1 MILYVTLPARPRRAG
16 RPRWPQPAEH
26 PTPRPQ
32 AHHRASRR
40 TNPRRGAE
48 RHTARPTRATAR
60 EPRSPPAGAR
70 GGTKRG
76 GEAGPGGRPRHGR
89 AKPGTAARA
98 RRATATA
105 PPNKRTGRAA
115 THGAA
120 GKQAQGEP
128 RSERRPRPE
137 RSAAAA
143 QPERRATGAQRATR
157 PGQPRPAGAGGPPR
171 SARRRGVGIEPQPR
185 SGKAGPHTF
194 LSPERSAASAG
205 QWRRS
210 RGLVPARPTP
220 TMQAPRLYLVSRFW
234 DTHHAKKRERSRSP
248 APRFSSFP
256 RIPNLAP
263 FGVVVRNVFH
273 AGKLEV
279 VFHGL
284 NLLLDVREFVMGRV
298 LIQKEYRAMRCGV
311 APPAECNEIHG
322 VVCSTPSPGL
332 DVMNLDSVR

>member
-1 MILYVTLPARPRRAG
+1 MFLYVILPARPWRAG

-89 AKPGTAARA
+89 AKPGAAARA

-143 QPERRATGAQRATR
+143 QSERRATGAQRATR

-194 LSPERSAASAG
+194 KSRAQRSERGTMAAEPGPCPRATDANHAG
-205 QWRRS
+205 TEAISCVPFFGHPPHIDAAKKGAEPKPRPPFLILPTDTKSHPVRRS
-210 RGLVPARPTP
+210 
-220 TMQAPRLYLVSRFW
+220 
-234 DTHHAKKRERSRSP
+234 SP
-248 APRFSSFP
+248 K
-256 RIPNLAP
+256 RIPRRQVPGRLSW
-263 FGVVVRNVFH
+263 
-273 AGKLEV
+273 LESADQCSGT
-279 VFHGL
+279 HRGT
-284 NLLLDVREFVMGRV
+284 GTHP
-298 LIQKEYRAMRCGV
+298 KEG
-311 APPAECNEIHG
+311 
-322 VVCSTPSPGL
+322 
-332 DVMNLDSVR
+332 

>member
-1 MILYVTLPARPRRAG
+1 MILYVILPARPGGRGVLNPAPAG
-16 RPRWPQPAEH
+16 APPRQPQNK
-26 PTPRPQ
+26 PTPGGG
-32 AHHRASRR
+32 
-40 TNPRRGAE
+40 T
-48 RHTARPTRATAR
+48 HTARPTRATAR

-89 AKPGTAARA
+89 AKPGAAARA

-157 PGQPRPAGAGGPPR
+157 PGQPRPARAGGPPR

-194 LSPERSAASAG
+194 KSRAQRSEHGTMAAEPGLCPRATDANHAG
-205 QWRRS
+205 AETIS
-210 RGLVPARPTP
+210 CVPFFGHPSHMDA
-220 TMQAPRLYLVSRFW
+220 
-234 DTHHAKKRERSRSP
+234 AKKRERSRSP
-248 APRFSSFP
+248 APRFHPSHGYQISP
-256 RIPNLAP
+256 RSA
-263 FGVVVRNVFH
+263 
-273 AGKLEV
+273 
-279 VFHGL
+279 
-284 NLLLDVREFVMGRV
+284 
-298 LIQKEYRAMRCGV
+298 
-311 APPAECNEIHG
+311 
-322 VVCSTPSPGL
+322 
-332 DVMNLDSVR
+332 